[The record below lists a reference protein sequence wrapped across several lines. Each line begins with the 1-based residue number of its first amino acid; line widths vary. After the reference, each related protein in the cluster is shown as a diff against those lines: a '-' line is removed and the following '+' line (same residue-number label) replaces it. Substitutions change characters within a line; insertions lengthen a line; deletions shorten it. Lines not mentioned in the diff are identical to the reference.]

1 MIMLSLLAMKAFL
14 YNNYLSAKLGGRTSA
29 ETLLLSGSGLPK
41 VYTDKLC
48 WYNIE
53 ESGLNALSER
63 TRSLLDF
70 RFSGGMLRQQA
81 PILLNG

>member
-1 MIMLSLLAMKAFL
+1 MKAFL
-14 YNNYLSAKLGGRTSA
+14 YNNYLSEKLGGRASA
-29 ETLLLSGSGLPK
+29 ETRLLSGSGLPK

-48 WYNIE
+48 WYNS
-53 ESGLNALSER
+53 ESGLNTLSEG
-63 TRSLLDF
+63 TLSLYDS